1 LLLGDCWRRSLM
13 AEWKQWFRRPMYWI
27 TLLEQVNKG
36 LSWSP
41 AMSWLAR
48 FIKQL
53 KKFRIFFLEKRAVKV
68 VRYSY
73 HKNPAQESRT
83 KPGDHFYA
91 QVAETD

>member
-1 LLLGDCWRRSLM
+1 
-13 AEWKQWFRRPMYWI
+13 MYWI

-36 LSWSP
+36 LSCP
-41 AMSWLAR
+41 AMSLLAR

-53 KKFRIFFLEKRAVKV
+53 KTFRIFFLEKRAVKV

-73 HKNPAQESRT
+73 HKNPAQESRI